1 MSVSS
6 RTRRALPGWA
16 GLAATATLAGILG
29 GCSPLPVLQT
39 ELQADSGRDGLEGR
53 DGPWGAGFYTA
64 RTLAR
69 VDDLVRYEVV
79 VPLDEDGEAVAD
91 TGALPVVAMIH
102 GGFVE
107 VRRYRWLGRHFA
119 SRGYVTVLADHDA
132 NLSFLSSANTTEA
145 VDDLYEDANRS
156 GHPLDALLDP
166 SAPAAV
172 MGHSLGGVA
181 AASLWTEDP
190 ERWSVLGI
198 LASFPAGG
206 TDVEQFDGRPSMHV
220 VGSEDEPDAKREQGF
235 ERFAS
240 PRILGVVQGMNHY
253 AWTDEATEREL
264 AGDAPAL
271 RSDAETR
278 ADALHVM
285 DSGLDAW
292 MRSDPEARS
301 RLDGAFSGVEVAR

>member
-1 MSVSS
+1 MPL
-6 RTRRALPGWA
+6 LPVWA
-16 GLAATATLAGILG
+16 RLARGVLLAGVLG
-29 GCSPLPVLQT
+29 GCSRVPVLQG
-39 ELQADSGRDGLEGR
+39 ELLADADRDGLEGR
-53 DGPWGAGFYTA
+53 DGPWGAGFYEA
-64 RTLAR
+64 RTLVR

-79 VPLDEDGEAVAD
+79 VPLDDDGEVVAD
-91 TGALPVVAMIH
+91 TEALPVVAMIH

-132 NLSFLSSANTTEA
+132 NLSFLSSANTTA
-145 VDDLYEDANRS
+145 AIDDLYEDANRS

-181 AASLWTEDP
+181 AASLWTDDP
-190 ERWSVLGI
+190 ARWGVLGI

-206 TDVEQFDGRPSMHV
+206 TEVEQFEGRPSMHL
-220 VGSEDEPDAKREQGF
+220 VGSEDEPEAKREQGF
-235 ERFAS
+235 ERFGA
-240 PRILGVVQGMNHY
+240 PRILGVVDGMNHY

-271 RSDAETR
+271 RSDEETR
-278 ADALHVM
+278 ADALHVI
-285 DSGLDAW
+285 DTGLDAW

-301 RLDGAFSGVEVAR
+301 RLDGAFPGVEVAR